1 VTELSDDSHALLH
14 ELRLR
19 GMVPAVDAPGPET
32 LCRVGLAAR
41 KGKFLVLTSAG
52 REAHAH
58 WARLTPGSA
67 EETAARR
74 AYDQFL
80 PLNAEFLQVSTDWQV
95 RPGNVPN
102 DHRDTEYDWGVLD
115 RLAGLDERGGP
126 VARRLGKEVERF
138 ADYRSRLRDAL
149 RRVQDGEH
157 DWFLS
162 PKCDS
167 YHTVWMQLH
176 EDLLLALGLA
186 RAGER
191 A

>member
-1 VTELSDDSHALLH
+1 MTQLGGDEHALLH

-19 GMVPAVDAPGPET
+19 GVIPGAETSACDA
-32 LCRVGLAAR
+32 LCTADLAAR
-41 KGKFLVLTSAG
+41 KGTFLVLTSAG
-52 REAHAH
+52 REVHGR
-58 WARLTPGSA
+58 WARLAPGS
-67 EETAARR
+67 EKESAARR

-80 PLNAEFLQVSTDWQV
+80 GLNVEFLQVSTDWQV

-102 DHRDTEYDWGVLD
+102 DHRDTRYDWGVLD
-115 RLAGLDERGGP
+115 RLAAVDERTGP
-126 VARRLGKEVERF
+126 IVRRLGQEVARF
-138 ADYRSRLRDAL
+138 AGYRARLRDAL
-149 RRVQDGEH
+149 RRVRDGEH

-186 RAGER
+186 RADEG

>member
-1 VTELSDDSHALLH
+1 MTEVSDDGHALLH

-19 GMVPAVDAPGPET
+19 GMVTAPDGPEPDA
-32 LCRVGLAAR
+32 LCTAGLAAR
-41 KGKFLVLTSAG
+41 KGTFLVLTSAG
-52 REAHAH
+52 REAHAE
-58 WARLTPGSA
+58 WARLIAGSD
-67 EETAARR
+67 EEGLARR

-80 PLNAEFLQVSTDWQV
+80 PLNDEFLQVSTDWQV

-102 DHRDTEYDWGVLD
+102 DHRDTEYDWDLLD
-115 RLAGLDERGGP
+115 RLAGLDERTGP
-126 VARRLGKEVERF
+126 IVRRLGSEVERF
-138 ADYRSRLRDAL
+138 AVYRPRLRDAL

-186 RAGER
+186 RADETG
-191 A
+191 